1 MEDNVII
8 RLKDVCKKFN
18 NTYAVENFNLY
29 VNKGEFVTF
38 LGPSGCGKTTT
49 LRMIAGFELPTS
61 GSITLNGQD
70 ITLIS
75 PHMRPVNTVFQRYA
89 LFQHLDVYD
98 NIAFGLRLK
107 KIKDEKTGK
116 MRKLTSKEI
125 DEKVLNA
132 LKIVDLEEYEDRDV
146 TTLSGGQ
153 QQRVA
158 IARAIVNEPEIL
170 LLDEPLGALDLKMR
184 KDMQL
189 ELKQMHK
196 KLGITFIYVTHDQE
210 EALTMS
216 DIIVVMK
223 DGQIQQI
230 GTPTDIYNEPK
241 NAFVADFIGESNIY
255 NATYRGDK
263 TVRFL
268 NHNFACVDDQFT
280 VNEKV
285 DVVVRPEDVM
295 LGEVGKGMV
304 DGKIVTKVFKGIHYQ
319 YVFMV
324 GKNEVVIQDTR
335 DFPVDSNASISIEPD
350 MIHIMKKE
358 LNANVY
364 QDAYIDNKNRV
375 VIANTPF
382 ECDVAQVLPN
392 SHLDD
397 DGYLIGPK
405 GKKYD
410 LNDADVIASINLT
423 DVEICEN
430 EEDGMVPGVI
440 VSVIYKGDHYQV
452 TVRTEDE
459 EDFVVETEYTYN
471 ETDRVSINIAKEK
484 ISLSIKGDI
493 SKYEI

>member
-1 MEDNVII
+1 
-8 RLKDVCKKFN
+8 
-18 NTYAVENFNLY
+18 
-29 VNKGEFVTF
+29 
-38 LGPSGCGKTTT
+38 
-49 LRMIAGFELPTS
+49 
-61 GSITLNGQD
+61 
-70 ITLIS
+70 
-75 PHMRPVNTVFQRYA
+75 
-89 LFQHLDVYD
+89 
-98 NIAFGLRLK
+98 
-107 KIKDEKTGK
+107 
-116 MRKLTSKEI
+116 
-125 DEKVLNA
+125 
-132 LKIVDLEEYEDRDV
+132 
-146 TTLSGGQ
+146 
-153 QQRVA
+153 
-158 IARAIVNEPEIL
+158 
-170 LLDEPLGALDLKMR
+170 
-184 KDMQL
+184 
-189 ELKQMHK
+189 
-196 KLGITFIYVTHDQE
+196 
-210 EALTMS
+210 
-216 DIIVVMK
+216 
-223 DGQIQQI
+223 
-230 GTPTDIYNEPK
+230 
-241 NAFVADFIGESNIY
+241 
-255 NATYRGDK
+255 
-263 TVRFL
+263 
-268 NHNFACVDDQFT
+268 
-280 VNEKV
+280 
-285 DVVVRPEDVM
+285 
-295 LGEVGKGMV
+295 MV

-382 ECDVAQVLPN
+382 ECDVTQVLPN

-430 EEDGMVPGVI
+430 EEEGMVPGVI

>member
-1 MEDNVII
+1 MKENVII
-8 RLKDVCKKFN
+8 ELKNVCKKFN
-18 NTYAVENFNLY
+18 DTYAVEDFNLY
-29 VNKGEFVTF
+29 INKGEFVTF

-61 GSITLNGQD
+61 GSIILNGED
-70 ITLIS
+70 ITLLS
-75 PHMRPVNTVFQRYA
+75 PHKRPVNTVFQRYA

-107 KIKDEKTGK
+107 RVVDSKTGK
-116 MRKLTSKEI
+116 TRKLTAKEI

-223 DGQIQQI
+223 DGMIQQI

-255 NATYRGDK
+255 NGTYRGNK
-263 TVRFL
+263 KVRFL
-268 NHNFACVDDQFT
+268 NHIFDCVDHNFEI
-280 VNEKV
+280 NEKV
-285 DVVVRPEDVM
+285 DVVVRPEDIK
-295 LGEVGKGMV
+295 LGKVDKGMV
-304 DGKIVTKVFKGIHYQ
+304 NGKIVNKIFKGIHYQ

-335 DFPVDSNASISIEPD
+335 DLENNIEASISIKPD
-350 MIHIMKKE
+350 MIHIMKKD
-358 LNANVY
+358 LTANVY

-375 VIANTPF
+375 VIADTHL
-382 ECDVAQVLPN
+382 ECDVTQIMAN

-397 DGYLIGPK
+397 EGYLVDEK
-405 GKKYD
+405 GRKYD
-410 LNDADVIASINLT
+410 LNDADVIATINLN
-423 DVEICEN
+423 DIEIREN
-430 EEDGMVPGVI
+430 EDEGMIPGSI

-452 TVRTEDE
+452 TIRTDDE
-459 EDFVVETEYTYN
+459 EDFVVDTEYTYN
-471 ETDRVSINIAKEK
+471 ETDRVSIDIASSK
-484 ISLSIKGDI
+484 ILLSIKGDI